1 MIAYNHRKNKYPHMK
16 QIINTVNAPAAIGP
30 YSQANMANGVL
41 YISGQI
47 PVDPATGKLVEGI
60 EKETH
65 QVMKNLEAILTE
77 AGMTFKNVVKATIF
91 LKSMDDFAV
100 MNDIYASY
108 LDSESYPA
116 RETVQVSCLPKN
128 VDIEISMIAHQD

>member
-1 MIAYNHRKNKYPHMK
+1 
-16 QIINTVNAPAAIGP
+16 
-30 YSQANMANGVL
+30 
-41 YISGQI
+41 
-47 PVDPATGKLVEGI
+47 
-60 EKETH
+60 
-65 QVMKNLEAILTE
+65 MKNLEAILTE

-108 LDSESYPA
+108 LDADSYPA

-128 VDIEISMIAHQD
+128 VDIEISMIAHKD

>member
-1 MIAYNHRKNKYPHMK
+1 MK
-16 QIINTVNAPAAIGP
+16 KIISTPNAPAAIGP
-30 YSQANMANGVL
+30 YAQANFANGIL

-47 PVDPATGKLVEGI
+47 PLNSETGKLAEGI
-60 EKETH
+60 KDSTH

-91 LKSMDDFAV
+91 LKNMDDFAV
-100 MNDIYASY
+100 MNDTYASY
-108 LDSESYPA
+108 LDADHYPA

-128 VDIEISMIAHQD
+128 VDVEISMIAHQG

>member
-1 MIAYNHRKNKYPHMK
+1 MK
-16 QIINTVNAPAAIGP
+16 TIVSTVNAPAAIGP
-30 YSQANMANGVL
+30 YSQANFANGVL

-65 QVMKNLEAILTE
+65 QVMKNLEAILKE
-77 AGMTFKNVVKATIF
+77 AGMTFKNVVKASIF

-108 LDSESYPA
+108 LDAESYPA

-128 VDIEISMIAHQD
+128 VDIEISMIAYQF

>member
-1 MIAYNHRKNKYPHMK
+1 MK
-16 QIINTVNAPAAIGP
+16 TIINTKNAPAAIGP
-30 YSQANMANGVL
+30 YSQANLANGVL

-108 LDSESYPA
+108 LDAESFPA

-128 VDIEISMIAHQD
+128 VDIEISMIAHQG

>member
-1 MIAYNHRKNKYPHMK
+1 MK
-16 QIINTVNAPAAIGP
+16 TIISTDKAPAAIGP

-47 PVDPATGKLVEGI
+47 PIDPETGKIAEGI
-60 EKETH
+60 EKSTH
-65 QVMKNLEAILTE
+65 QVMKNLKAILEE
-77 AGMTFKNVVKATIF
+77 ANMSFRNVVKANIF
-91 LKSMDDFAV
+91 LKNMDDFSL

-108 LDSESYPA
+108 LEEGFYPA

-128 VDIEISMIAHQD
+128 VDVEISMIAHQD

>member
-1 MIAYNHRKNKYPHMK
+1 MK
-16 QIINTVNAPAAIGP
+16 QIINTANAPAAIGP
-30 YSQANMANGVL
+30 YSQANLANGVL

-108 LDSESYPA
+108 LDADSYPA

-128 VDIEISMIAHQD
+128 VDIEISMIAHKD

>member
-1 MIAYNHRKNKYPHMK
+1 MK
-16 QIINTVNAPAAIGP
+16 KIISTSEAPAAIGP
-30 YSQANMANGVL
+30 YSQANFANGIL

-47 PVDPATGKLVEGI
+47 PMNPQTGKLEEGI

-77 AGMTFKNVVKATIF
+77 AGLTFKNVVKATIF
-91 LKSMDDFAV
+91 LKNMDDFAV

-108 LDSESYPA
+108 LDPESYPA

-128 VDIEISMIAHQD
+128 VDIEISMIAHQF

>member
-1 MIAYNHRKNKYPHMK
+1 MK
-16 QIINTVNAPAAIGP
+16 KIINTDKAPAAIGP
-30 YSQANMANGVL
+30 YAQANMANGIL

-65 QVMKNLEAILTE
+65 QVMRNLEAILTE
-77 AGMTFKNVVKATIF
+77 AGMSFKNVVKASIF
-91 LKSMDDFAV
+91 LKSMDDFATV
-100 MNDIYASY
+100 NEIYASY
-108 LDSESYPA
+108 LDASAYPS

-128 VDIEISMIAHQD
+128 VDVEISMIAHQD

>member
-1 MIAYNHRKNKYPHMK
+1 MK
-16 QIINTVNAPAAIGP
+16 KIISTTNAPAAIGP
-30 YSQANMANGVL
+30 YSQANFANGIL

-47 PVDPATGKLVEGI
+47 PVNPETGKLVEGI

-91 LKSMDDFAV
+91 LKNIDDFAV
-100 MNDIYASY
+100 MNDIYVSY
-108 LDSESYPA
+108 LDADSYPA

-128 VDIEISMIAHQD
+128 VDIEISMIAHQF

>member
-1 MIAYNHRKNKYPHMK
+1 MK
-16 QIINTVNAPAAIGP
+16 TIINTENAPAAIGP
-30 YSQANMANGVL
+30 YSQANLANGAL

-108 LDSESYPA
+108 LDAESFPA

-128 VDIEISMIAHQD
+128 VDIEISMIAHQG

>member
-1 MIAYNHRKNKYPHMK
+1 MK
-16 QIINTVNAPAAIGP
+16 KVINTTNAPAAIGP
-30 YSQANMANGVL
+30 YSQANFANGIL

-47 PVDPATGKLVEGI
+47 PTDPATGKLVEGI

-65 QVMKNLEAILTE
+65 QVMKNLQAILAE

-108 LDSESYPA
+108 LDASAFPA

>member
-1 MIAYNHRKNKYPHMK
+1 MK
-16 QIINTVNAPAAIGP
+16 KIISTENAPAAIGP
-30 YSQANMANGVL
+30 YSQANMANGIL

-47 PVDPATGKLVEGI
+47 PTDPTTGKLVEGI

-65 QVMKNLEAILTE
+65 QVMKNLQAILAE

-108 LDSESYPA
+108 LDQDAYPA

>member
-1 MIAYNHRKNKYPHMK
+1 MK
-16 QIINTVNAPAAIGP
+16 KIISTTNAPAAIGP

-47 PVDPATGKLVEGI
+47 PVDPTTGNLVEGI

-65 QVMKNLEAILTE
+65 QVMKNLDAVLKE
-77 AGMTFKNVVKATIF
+77 AGLSFKNVVKASIF

-108 LDSESYPA
+108 LEEGSYPA

-128 VDIEISMIAHQD
+128 VNVEISMIAHQD

>member
-1 MIAYNHRKNKYPHMK
+1 MK
-16 QIINTVNAPAAIGP
+16 KIISTDNAPAAIGP
-30 YSQANMANGVL
+30 YSQANFANGIL

-77 AGMTFKNVVKATIF
+77 AGMTFKNVVKASIF

-108 LDSESYPA
+108 LDAESYPA

>member
-1 MIAYNHRKNKYPHMK
+1 MK
-16 QIINTVNAPAAIGP
+16 KIISTSEAPAAIGP
-30 YSQANMANGVL
+30 YSQANFASGIL

-47 PVDPATGKLVEGI
+47 PLNPQNGKLEEGI

-65 QVMKNLEAILTE
+65 QVMKNLEAILKE
-77 AGMTFKNVVKATIF
+77 AGMSFKNVVKATIF
-91 LKSMDDFAV
+91 LKNMDDFAV

-108 LDSESYPA
+108 LDPESYPA

-128 VDIEISMIAHQD
+128 VDIEISMIAHQF